1 MEVLAGLSCISAP
14 AAASVVAMCVNANK
28 LAQSLTSQNPT
39 KKTQRPNLKPHNNAH
54 THPHKQTNKHNTE
67 RKQAGERRTQLCF
80 NKLLMNNAAATGTL
94 ENELL

>member
-54 THPHKQTNKHNTE
+54 THPHKQTNTTQH
-67 RKQAGERRTQLCF
+67 RKKTGRRAKNATLFQQALDEQCCGNRNF
-80 NKLLMNNAAATGTL
+80 GK
-94 ENELL
+94 